1 MFPRLTAFHER
12 KVAEPG
18 FARFFPHI
26 CASLV
31 AEDPIDRLAL
41 TLTSAARRALSSVFL
56 VISKKIEMARD
67 PR

>member
-1 MFPRLTAFHER
+1 MSPRLTAVHER
-12 KVAEPG
+12 KVAEPEFG
-18 FARFFPHI
+18 RFSRHFY
-26 CASLV
+26 ASSA
-31 AEDPIDRLAL
+31 AEDPLDGLAS